1 MIIDRTH
8 GNSNVPMIIFNI
20 DAPNDEN
27 WPIWIGEMVIKLPP
41 RTPYDRTRVRRRSS
55 DTPDDELPP
64 QTRMAASC
72 QEFPINEIKFFRV
85 YLFLF

>member
-1 MIIDRTH
+1 MI
-8 GNSNVPMIIFNI
+8 SFNI
-20 DAPNDEN
+20 DALDNEHRS
-27 WPIWIGEMVIKLPP
+27 IWIGEMVIKLPP
-41 RTPYDRTRVRRRSS
+41 RIPSDRTRVRRHSS
-55 DTPDDELPP
+55 NTPDDELPP